1 MPSRISTFLGTA
13 EDLKCRNKYKV
24 KCKDKIKDRR
34 NAECLKIR
42 TFDHQG
48 HIPVLLRK
56 NHRMIYSLQDQEK
69 GLKKEGKEK
78 RKGYEKI
85 RKRRKISIKNI
96 RVKVQKS
103 KQKFS

>member
-1 MPSRISTFLGTA
+1 MIIITIIIISSPNNMHMLSRISTFLGTA

-48 HIPVLLRK
+48 HIPVLSRK
-56 NHRMIYSLQDQEK
+56 SHRMIYSPRDQEK
-69 GLKKEGKEK
+69 RLKKGGKKKIKK
-78 RKGYEKI
+78 R
-85 RKRRKISIKNI
+85 
-96 RVKVQKS
+96 
-103 KQKFS
+103 